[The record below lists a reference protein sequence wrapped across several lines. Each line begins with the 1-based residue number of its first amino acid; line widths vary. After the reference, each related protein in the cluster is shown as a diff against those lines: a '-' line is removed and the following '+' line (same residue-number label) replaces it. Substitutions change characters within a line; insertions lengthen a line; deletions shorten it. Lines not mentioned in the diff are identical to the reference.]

1 MQRSGQIQ
9 AEYEKKSLYDLL
21 ERDFVG
27 IIKCYTLRRLFLLF
41 LAVMLKMTNV
51 KQKQQCLWLRWT
63 FHISTPKGAYA
74 LQQLRSSCSVAFFP
88 NDICSEA
95 RGSST
100 RVRTAKMKQH
110 WQERRPQYEV
120 LQLHYLASAL
130 SVPGHSFNRFDG
142 WCTLA
147 FGTMGP
153 SFLAS

>member
-27 IIKCYTLRRLFLLF
+27 IIKCYTQRLCYFWRRWCWKWQMWSKSNNASDWDELFTYLPPREH
-41 LAVMLKMTNV
+41 ML
-51 KQKQQCLWLRWT
+51 C
-63 FHISTPKGAYA
+63 S
-74 LQQLRSSCSVAFFP
+74 SSCSVAFFP